1 MYINGAS
8 MKKEDKKRGI
18 ERVTFEAP
26 IELMKVIRARAQSEG
41 LSMADILRM
50 VIRKGLTA

>member
-1 MYINGAS
+1 

-18 ERVTFEAP
+18 ERVIFEAP
-26 IELMKVIRARAQSEG
+26 IEMMKVIRARAELDG

-50 VIRKGLTA
+50 VICKGLAT